1 MKEYCCGDQMP
12 CNQLRIYYNSFKT
25 SLRKSLGRQLP
36 VMLVILYQSVLAKI
50 NASYLCS
57 SDTSVP
63 RFQPDVDGEG

>member
-1 MKEYCCGDQMP
+1 MP

-25 SLRKSLGRQLP
+25 SLRKLLGRQLP

-50 NASYLCS
+50 NASYLRS

-63 RFQPDVDGEG
+63 SFQPDVDGEG